1 MSHIGAAHDANDE
14 TARLESA
21 ENLDLS
27 WLETSIADAAAN
39 AVSNVELLLSAGTTE
54 SSVTIDNQF
63 KIFESYEQ
71 GLLATWE
78 TPDEFSAFRWHLHL
92 SHYGTCSCNH

>member
-1 MSHIGAAHDANDE
+1 MPMSE
-14 TARLESA
+14 TAQLESA

-39 AVSNVELLLSAGTTE
+39 AVSNVELLLSAGATE

-63 KIFESYEQ
+63 KIFESYE
-71 GLLATWE
+71 
-78 TPDEFSAFRWHLHL
+78 
-92 SHYGTCSCNH
+92 